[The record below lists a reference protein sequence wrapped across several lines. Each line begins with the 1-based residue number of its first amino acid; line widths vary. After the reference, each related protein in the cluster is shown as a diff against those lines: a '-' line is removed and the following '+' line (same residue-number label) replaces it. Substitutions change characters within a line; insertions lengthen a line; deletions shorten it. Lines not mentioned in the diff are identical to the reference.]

1 MLLNHGFGE
10 DSWESPGLQRDQT
23 SPFWRK
29 SVLNIHWKNWCWS
42 WNSNTLPPDVKNWLI
57 RKDPVAGKDWR
68 PVEKVTTEDEMV
80 GWHHW
85 LTGHE
90 SEQALEVGDG
100 WGGLAC
106 CSPWGFKESDTTERL
121 NWTEHST
128 SNHHKA
134 SEDNRQESITLDKK
148 PLTLTSYTKI
158 NSEWLKDLTMRQNTI
173 KFLEENIGKTFSDIN
188 CIDVFLDQ
196 FPKATEIKAKI
207 SKLDLIKRKSFSPAK
222 ETIRETKNEKT
233 TYCTNV

>member
-121 NWTEHST
+121 SDWSDLLETEVFISFYPQ
-128 SNHHKA
+128 SSSVPKKKRDKQYKVKWA
-134 SEDNRQESITLDKK
+134 SK
-148 PLTLTSYTKI
+148 
-158 NSEWLKDLTMRQNTI
+158 
-173 KFLEENIGKTFSDIN
+173 
-188 CIDVFLDQ
+188 
-196 FPKATEIKAKI
+196 
-207 SKLDLIKRKSFSPAK
+207 
-222 ETIRETKNEKT
+222 
-233 TYCTNV
+233 